1 MTPTEDEFWTA
12 RHSTEE
18 VEGQVARDRAARRR
32 AQVAQWEREAD
43 PAARRDA
50 GDSRDGRASSAG
62 SAPGRDGDRRTVAS
76 RDGDDDE
83 KLTGDDWK
91 LVGKRAL
98 HEFTDDGCTDLAA
111 GLTYFAVLS
120 IFPAIIGL
128 VSLLG
133 VFGQGEST
141 TQAFLQIAVDLGADP
156 QSTGYTFIE
165 DFITKQ
171 QESSGAGLALAL
183 GLLGA
188 LWSASNYVNGFSRM
202 MNRIYEVPEGRPFW
216 VLRPVMVLVTVLV
229 LLLVAVLGLSFVLTG
244 PVAESVFGVVG
255 LGDLAT
261 TIWAWAKWPA
271 AALIVIFIIR
281 LLYWATPNV
290 KLPRQ
295 ILTPG
300 AILAFLIWV
309 LASAAF
315 GFYIA
320 NFGNYDATYGSMA
333 GVIVFLLWLWLTNT
347 VLLLGAE
354 IDAEAERMRELKR
367 GQRAEEEMTLHLRG
381 EAGAEKAAKK
391 EQALVD
397 DAREVR
403 LEATAQAPPRAS
415 SRD

>member
-1 MTPTEDEFWTA
+1 MTPTEEEFWTA

-18 VEGQVARDRAARRR
+18 VEDQVARDRAARRR
-32 AQVAQWEREAD
+32 AQVAQWERGTD
-43 PAARRDA
+43 PTARRDA

-76 RDGDDDE
+76 RDGDDV
-83 KLTGDDWK
+83 KLSGSDWK
-91 LVGKRAL
+91 LVARRAL
-98 HEFTDDGCTDLAA
+98 YEFKDDGCTDLAA

-133 VFGQGEST
+133 LFGQGEST
-141 TQAFLQIAVDLGADP
+141 TQAFLQIAEDLGADP
-156 QSTGYTFIE
+156 NSSGYTFVE
-165 DFITKQ
+165 NFINSQ
-171 QESSGAGLALAL
+171 QQSSGAGLALAI

-202 MNRIYEVPEGRPFW
+202 MNRIFEVPEGRPVW
-216 VLRPVMVLVTVLV
+216 VLRPVMVLITAVV
-229 LLLVAVLGLSFVLTG
+229 LLLVVVLGLSFVLTG

-271 AALIVIFIIR
+271 AALIVIFIFR

-290 KLPRQ
+290 KLPRK
-295 ILTPG
+295 ILSPG

-309 LASAAF
+309 LASVAF
-315 GFYIA
+315 AVYIA
-320 NFGNYDATYGSMA
+320 NFGNYNATYGSMA
-333 GVIVFLLWLWLTNT
+333 GIIVFLLWLWLTNT

-354 IDAEAERMRELKR
+354 VDAESERMRELKR
-367 GQRAEEEMTLHLRG
+367 GRRAEDEMQLELRG
-381 EAGAEKAAKK
+381 ESAAEKAEEK
-391 EQALVD
+391 EHALVE

-403 LEATAQAPPRAS
+403 QEAASDAPRAS
-415 SRD
+415 SHG

>member
-1 MTPTEDEFWTA
+1 MTPTEDELWTA
-12 RHSTEE
+12 RHSQEE
-18 VEGQVARDRAARRR
+18 VEDRVQRDRAARRR
-32 AQVAQWEREAD
+32 SQVAEWSD
-43 PAARRDA
+43 
-50 GDSRDGRASSAG
+50 DSRAHRDVREDRPGQGAERGERGTATRGASQGDADDVKLEG
-62 SAPGRDGDRRTVAS
+62 S
-76 RDGDDDE
+76 
-83 KLTGDDWK
+83 DWK

-98 HEFTDDGCTDLAA
+98 HEFKDDGCTDLAA

-141 TQAFLQIAVDLGADP
+141 TQAFLQIAQDLGADP
-156 QSTGYTFIE
+156 DSTGYTFVE
-165 DFITKQ
+165 DFISKQ
-171 QESSGAGLALAL
+171 QESSGAGIALAI

-202 MNRIYEVPEGRPFW
+202 MNRIYEVPEGRPVW
-216 VLRPVMVLVTVLV
+216 VLRPVMVLVTAIV
-229 LLLVAVLGLSFVLTG
+229 LLLVVVLGMSFVLTG
-244 PVAESVFGVVG
+244 PVAESVFGVIG

-271 AALIVIFIIR
+271 AALIVIFIFR

-290 KLPRQ
+290 KMPRR

-300 AILAFLIWV
+300 AILAFVVWV
-309 LASAAF
+309 VASAAF
-315 GFYIA
+315 GLYIA

-354 IDAEAERMRELKR
+354 VDAEAERMRELKR
-367 GQRAEEEMTLHLRG
+367 GQRAEEDMTLDLRG
-381 EAGAEKAAKK
+381 ESGAEKAAEK
-391 EQALVD
+391 EQALVQ

-403 LEATAQAPPRAS
+403 LEAAPARREGV
-415 SRD
+415 RD

>member
-1 MTPTEDEFWTA
+1 MTPPNEEFWTA
-12 RHSTEE
+12 RRSTEE
-18 VEGQVARDRAARRR
+18 VEDQVARDRAARRR
-32 AQVAQWEREAD
+32 AQVAQWERGTD
-43 PAARRDA
+43 PVARRDA
-50 GDSRDGRASSAG
+50 GDARDGRASSAG
-62 SAPGRDGDRRTVAS
+62 SAPGRDGDRSTVAP
-76 RDGDDDE
+76 RDGDDDV

-98 HEFTDDGCTDLAA
+98 YEFTDDGCTDLAA

-141 TQAFLQIAVDLGADP
+141 TQAFLQIAEDLGADP
-156 QSTGYTFIE
+156 QSSGYTFIE
-165 DFITKQ
+165 GFINSQ
-171 QESSGAGLALAL
+171 QQSSGAGLALAI

-202 MNRIYEVPEGRPFW
+202 MNRIYEVPEGRPVW
-216 VLRPVMVLVTVLV
+216 VLRPMMVLITAVV
-229 LLLVAVLGLSFVLTG
+229 LLLVVVLGLSFVLTG

-290 KLPRQ
+290 KLPRN
-295 ILTPG
+295 ILSPG
-300 AILAFLIWV
+300 AVLAFLIWV

-315 GFYIA
+315 AFYIA
-320 NFGNYDATYGSMA
+320 NFGNYNATYGSMA
-333 GVIVFLLWLWLTNT
+333 GIIVFLLWLWLTNT

-367 GQRAEEEMTLHLRG
+367 GRRAEDDMQLELRG
-381 EAGAEKAAKK
+381 ESAAEKAEKK

-403 LEATAQAPPRAS
+403 LEAASDAPRAS
-415 SRD
+415 SRG